1 MAPPPSDAPTWVILC
16 TVPRVQDDG
25 AADLS
30 LSLATP
36 PRVPAGPCILS
47 NDPSGLLFLLT
58 PPPASPDDP
67 PAPSYLFPDPDN
79 LGGEVLRYRTP
90 WFFVLD
96 VPSATASRVHDPAG
110 RVSNPGNIG
119 VIAAPGGGYVLA
131 EFQPH
136 PVGYDDEATL
146 LRFSSRT
153 AKWVA
158 KDVANPPPGWT
169 WTFSQEV
176 VSHAGKLW
184 WVDSEAGL
192 LTCDPFAA
200 RPTMTY
206 IPLPGRRARG
216 GRCRCCSK
224 LQSGVRRVVYLS
236 DGKFRCVEIGCPSQ
250 GVAQTVT
257 VRTLAQP
264 RPDPAEWTMDYRMS
278 VAELWADDTFKAA
291 GLPEKGPAVMLV
303 HSKDPRIVYLGVENY
318 LLAVDMRARKVLDC
332 AAHDLASDGIPRG
345 CVYPWVL
352 PPRAGREASDNGV
365 VVKEEEQSSITNI
378 YLIPTHL

>member
-36 PRVPAGPCILS
+36 PRVSRLVVSPRVVSSAEVDRQASPAGPCILS
-47 NDPSGLLFLLT
+47 NDPSGLIFLLT

-119 VIAAPGGGYVLA
+119 VIAAPGGGYMLA

-136 PVGYDDEATL
+136 PVGYDNEATL
-146 LRFSSRT
+146 LRFSSDT

-158 KDVANPPPGWT
+158 KDVANPLPGWT
-169 WTFSQEV
+169 WTFSQEA
-176 VSHAGKLW
+176 VSHDGKLW

-192 LTCDPFAA
+192 LACDHFAA
-200 RPTMTY
+200 RPAMTY
-206 IPLPGRRARG
+206 IPLPGRRVRG

-224 LQSGVRRVVYLS
+224 RQSGVRGVVYLS

-250 GVAQTVT
+250 GGAQTVT
-257 VRTLAQP
+257 LRTLAQP
-264 RPDPAEWTMDYRMS
+264 
-278 VAELWADDTFKAA
+278 
-291 GLPEKGPAVMLV
+291 
-303 HSKDPRIVYLGVENY
+303 
-318 LLAVDMRARKVLDC
+318 
-332 AAHDLASDGIPRG
+332 
-345 CVYPWVL
+345 
-352 PPRAGREASDNGV
+352 
-365 VVKEEEQSSITNI
+365 
-378 YLIPTHL
+378 